1 MGKPVRFF
9 SQNSNQPLE
18 ADFNLEEQMFQ
29 RSQKKYNFSSSEDSN
44 RAYMRYMK
52 TLVRVQNSIHRRFHS
67 RSSRISQAHHT
78 RISAGGSAKDSDKSS
93 QELKNNSQCCD
104 QQKELPCEAAKPSK
118 QADCL
123 SNNKPVESPS
133 PCNKKS
139 SKNSESS
146 CSSKPE
152 PVKSTCC
159 DAPVNQRKS
168 CVSFEQPVAKDIPN
182 FDPPFRNCP
191 CTDPDKRHLPIIGVC
206 CSQESFKE
214 IQKDCTAETA
224 RDPPPQRIRNQSAR
238 RCCSRPIIVV
248 PAGEGTRRY
257 KKAQDEQ
264 NSKIVT
270 QDHSKND
277 TTPNSKEKSQPKS
290 QPLEKPYNPTPK
302 YGNSSVEHQKTCPV
316 SNCKPNEPTHSKCQ
330 CTNQSKD
337 CHIEEKPHCSMNP
350 PPCSNCPAISDITKQ
365 LSEMNRRL
373 EGLQSHE
380 LSDIRTQVDSLNA
393 NVQSLTKKCIEKKS
407 ACKKLERK
415 PSSTCQFCQ
424 GKRLTQLDS
433 FHRQLM
439 DLIGD
444 RCLTD
449 IVISI
454 FLRAD
459 NLYHVNVRDLSS
471 GCSLGCFLVTDAAI
485 EEAVQLGV
493 FQEILTFSVIDVRN
507 TIKPKNCSL
516 GLSFE
521 FHHADR
527 QCGGCDHKA
536 GGICLVGREYVA
548 RVLGL
553 PLQQLKYVNS
563 IPENLTKDSENK
575 SCKSKKRNKKI
586 SGKEIKSKSGHRKSV
601 QDDQFILP
609 HDEHKNPLS
618 ELQTTSTSVD
628 CQVQKTKRKYDSRLI
643 PPTRDQFFKR
653 SHKKIAC
660 G

>member
-1 MGKPVRFF
+1 MGKPVRFY

-29 RSQKKYNFSSSEDSN
+29 RSQRHYNFSSSEDSN

-67 RSSRISQAHHT
+67 RSSRISQDHHT

-118 QADCL
+118 PTECL
-123 SNNKPVESPS
+123 SNDKSVESPS

-139 SKNSESS
+139 PQNTESS
-146 CSSKPE
+146 CCSKPE
-152 PVKSTCC
+152 PAKSTCC
-159 DAPVNQRKS
+159 DAPENQRKS

-191 CTDPDKRHLPIIGVC
+191 CTEPNERHLPIIGIC
-206 CSQESFKE
+206 CDQEPFREVQKE
-214 IQKDCTAETA
+214 TS
-224 RDPPPQRIRNQSAR
+224 RDHPPHRIREKPPTAR

-248 PAGEGTRRY
+248 PAGEGTKRY
-257 KKAQDEQ
+257 KRAQAEP

-270 QDHSKND
+270 QDHSKNN
-277 TTPNSKEKSQPKS
+277 TTPNSKEKSYSQHQTKS
-290 QPLEKPYNPTPK
+290 QAPDKSHSLPPNYE
-302 YGNSSVEHQKTCPV
+302 NSKSEAQKTCPV
-316 SNCKPNEPTHSKCQ
+316 SNCKTNEPAPSKCQ

-337 CHIEEKPHCSMNP
+337 CHAEEKPHCSMNPNP

-380 LSDIRTQVDSLNA
+380 LSEIRTQVDCLNA

-415 PSSTCQFCQ
+415 PSSTCQFCRGQ
-424 GKRLTQLDS
+424 RLTQLDS
-433 FHRQLM
+433 FHCQLM

-459 NLYHVNVRDLSS
+459 NLYHVNVRDLSTGS
-471 GCSLGCFLVTDAAI
+471 SLGCFLVTDAAI
-485 EEAVQLGV
+485 EEAVELGV
-493 FQEILTFSVIDVRN
+493 FQDILTFSVIDVRN

-563 IPENLTKDSENK
+563 SPETLT
-575 SCKSKKRNKKI
+575 
-586 SGKEIKSKSGHRKSV
+586 
-601 QDDQFILP
+601 
-609 HDEHKNPLS
+609 
-618 ELQTTSTSVD
+618 
-628 CQVQKTKRKYDSRLI
+628 
-643 PPTRDQFFKR
+643 
-653 SHKKIAC
+653 
-660 G
+660 